1 MPSLKEAMGSFEIAA
16 AVAELRNLIL
26 DAFIDNIYD
35 LSDQAFLLRVRKA
48 GKTLEIILEAGR
60 RVHITNYSLPRP
72 LKPSGFCSLLRRC
85 LRGGMIKSLEQRGF
99 DRIVILE
106 VLRKEGSYK
115 LILELFDRGNIIL
128 VNPQNLIE
136 GALFYRR
143 MRDRDVHP
151 KALFSYPPMAGMD
164 PREVDIRDLEKIIPS
179 EGGEV
184 IRFLVR
190 GLGLRSPYSDEILL
204 EAGIDGKKPVKLL
217 EMEEMKRLYEAL
229 KALTRRLESPPY
241 DASIVYDAA
250 GGMLDVIPFPLKVYE
265 GLPKKSFQSFN
276 EALDEFFTY
285 IFTRGILSKELD
297 SAKKRLDSLRRI
309 LTEQRKRA
317 QELKDEIEINKKVG
331 DIIMQNL
338 PILTELYEG
347 LVGERRVGKSWDDV
361 LRHFEELKASG
372 KVAFQIALEVFP
384 ERHRACIRLQDTT
397 FELDLLKSPQ
407 ENAEVYYSLSKEARR
422 KLEGLMK
429 ATTETEAAIERL
441 ETTTEASQ
449 ALVLPKKIRKRAW
462 YEPFH
467 HFLSSDGFMVL
478 AGKDASS
485 NEALLRR
492 FMEPQ
497 DLVLHADFSGGSFV
511 LIKAQGKEIPQ
522 RTVREAAVFAA
533 CHSKAWSLGLASATV
548 FYVRPEQVSKSP
560 PSGQFL
566 RKGAF
571 MIRGPKHFIRDVP
584 LRLAIGIKIDEDGE
598 EPYIL
603 AGPKDAI
610 ATHTETYLEIVPGSK
625 GPRELAD
632 ELRSRL
638 LENVRKKGLKVRET
652 NISIE
657 DFQRSLPAGRG
668 ELAS

>member
-1 MPSLKEAMGSFEIAA
+1 MGSFEIAA

-48 GKTLEIILEAGR
+48 GKTFQIILEAGR
-60 RVHITNYSLPRP
+60 RVHLTNYSFPRP
-72 LKPSGFCSLLRRC
+72 PRPSGFCSLLRKG

-115 LILELFDRGNIIL
+115 LVAELFERGNIIL

-151 KALFSYPPMAGMD
+151 KASFSYPPMAGMD
-164 PREVDIRDLEKIIPS
+164 PRKVDIKDLESLIPS
-179 EGGEV
+179 EGVEV
-184 IRFLVR
+184 IKVLVR

-204 EAGIDGKKPVKLL
+204 QAGIDAKKSMKLL
-217 EMEEMKRLYEAL
+217 EREEIKGLYEAL
-229 KALTRRLESPPY
+229 KSLTKRLDSPPY
-241 DASIVYDAA
+241 EASIIYDAE
-250 GGMLDVIPFPLKVYE
+250 GRMLDVVPFPLKVYD

-276 EALDEFFTY
+276 EALDEFFTNL
-285 IFTRGILSKELD
+285 FASGILLKEID

-309 LTEQRKRA
+309 LNEQRKRA
-317 QELKDEIEINKKVG
+317 QELKEGVEANKKIG
-331 DIIMQNL
+331 DLIMQNL
-338 PILTELYEG
+338 PILKELYDG
-347 LVGERRVGKSWDDV
+347 LVEERRAGKSWDDI

-372 KVAFQIALEVFP
+372 KEAFQIASEILP
-384 ERHRACIRLQDTT
+384 ERHSASIRLQNTS

-407 ENAEVYYSLSKEARR
+407 ENAEVYYSRSKEARR
-422 KLEGLMK
+422 KLEGLLK
-429 ATTETEAAIERL
+429 AMAETEAAIEKL
-441 ETTTEASQ
+441 ETTTVAPQSPF
-449 ALVLPKKIRKRAW
+449 VPKKIRKKAW
-462 YEPFH
+462 YESFH

-492 FMEPQ
+492 FMEPK
-497 DLVLHADFSGGSFV
+497 DLVLHADFSGASFV
-511 LIKAQGKEIPQ
+511 LIKAQGKEIPE
-522 RTVREAAVFAA
+522 RTIREAAIFAA

-548 FYVRPEQVSKSP
+548 FFVKPEQVSKSP

-571 MIRGPKHFIRDVP
+571 MIRGPKHFIRDIP
-584 LRLAIGIKIDEDGE
+584 LRLTIGIKIDEDGE
-598 EPYIL
+598 EPSIL

-610 ATHTETYLEIVPGSK
+610 ATRTEAYLEIVPGNK
-625 GPRELAD
+625 TPRELAE

-638 LENVRKKGLKVRET
+638 IENLRKKGLKVTET

-668 ELAS
+668 EIAS